1 MKNKG
6 YAKFEGGGGGAI
18 RYIMGDV
25 QVSYC
30 KFYGR
35 RKHETTIF
43 FYLFWTRIRSLT
55 VQFLHNSLTFDK
67 LNQAELSW

>member
-6 YAKFEGGGGGAI
+6 YAKFEEGGGAI
-18 RYIMGDV
+18 RYIMEDV

-35 RKHETTIF
+35 RKHETTIL
-43 FYLFWTRIRSLT
+43 FYLF
-55 VQFLHNSLTFDK
+55 
-67 LNQAELSW
+67 

>member
-6 YAKFEGGGGGAI
+6 YAKFEEGGGAI
-18 RYIMGDV
+18 RYIMEDV

-55 VQFLHNSLTFDK
+55 IQFLHNSLTFDK
-67 LNQAELSW
+67 LNQAELS